1 MKLNLT
7 VNGDKKEF
15 DVEPNEMLLDVLR
28 RYGYK
33 SVKRG
38 CDTADCGTC
47 TVLKDG
53 KAILSCSTFAA
64 SVEGAHIITLE
75 SMGQHGD
82 LHEIQQVFA
91 DESAFQC
98 GFCAPGMILSTK
110 EFMDEIQNRQNKLIS
125 ESEIKERLNGNLC
138 RCTGY
143 ESQLRALKKL
153 VVKYGGEVEPL

>member
-64 SVEGAHIITLE
+64 SVEGTHIITLE